1 MKRSTVVL
9 ATCAILLLAFVGY
22 VLFFPKRGLP
32 TAPLRALPADVDAFA
47 RVRVARIVAS
57 EPWRV
62 IVVDREED
70 RGIQQVKQRCGFNP
84 LESLEEIFV
93 FARPG
98 PTRLEVAVNARGSL
112 SQAKLIDCMTKFSG
126 GTLKDYA
133 YERVAG
139 FDTIRNKRGTDRAS
153 FVGRDAFVAGGA
165 EAVSA
170 ALSALA
176 GERANAESDA
186 QLKQLYDS
194 LSADS
199 ELALVVRMP
208 KDPKL
213 RAQLIDRLW
222 LPAEAATDLRA
233 LTLEVRLTAD
243 RIAFALRLLLA
254 DPQRA
259 SALALQLEEVRAQ
272 VLTLPG
278 LALVGVGPT
287 LRALKIEH
295 GTDELSVRG
304 EIRAATVNT
313 VVDRLPA
320 LAAMQGLMAAPAAA
334 PRTDAGSPQDAG
346 ARD

>member
-1 MKRSTVVL
+1 MKRSSVVL
-9 ATCAILLLAFVGY
+9 AACASLLLAFVGY
-22 VLFFPKRGLP
+22 MLFFPKRGLP
-32 TAPLRALPADVDAFA
+32 KEPLRALPADIDAFA

-57 EPWRV
+57 EPWQKIV
-62 IVVDREED
+62 IEREED

-93 FARPG
+93 FARPSA
-98 PTRLEVAVNARGSL
+98 TRLEVAVNARGAL

-139 FDTIRNKRGTDRAS
+139 FDTIRSKRGTDRAS
-153 FVGRDAFVAGGA
+153 FVGRDAFVGGGA

-176 GERANAESDA
+176 GERANAESDPV
-186 QLKQLYDS
+186 LKQLYDS

-199 ELALVVRMP
+199 ELGLVVRVP
-208 KDPKL
+208 QDEKR
-213 RAQLIDRLW
+213 RAQLLDRLGV
-222 LPAEAATDLRA
+222 PAEAVTDLRA
-233 LTLEVRLTAD
+233 FTLELRVIAD
-243 RIAFALRLLLA
+243 RIGFVLRMLLI
-254 DPQRA
+254 DPQRV
-259 SALALQLEEVRAQ
+259 SGLARQLEEVRTQ
-272 VLTLPG
+272 VLGIPG

-295 GTDELSVRG
+295 GKDDVSVRG

-313 VVDRLPA
+313 LVDRLPA
-320 LAAMQGLMAAPAAA
+320 LAAMQGLTPATPAT
-334 PRTDAGSPQDAG
+334 PRADAG
-346 ARD
+346 AP